1 MICALA
7 KKRKSKGDRDKVFEL
22 VKAGGWLM
30 LPIIACSVAATAI
43 ILERLW
49 ALRTKRVIP
58 VNLVAQIWKTHSRN
72 KLSNAHLATLR
83 AGSPLGRVLASGLVN
98 RNHSREVMKESIEE
112 AGRQVVLELERFL
125 NTLGTIASISPL
137 LGLLGTVIGMIEVF
151 SAIVGAGV
159 GNPAMLAGGIS
170 QALITTATGLSVAIP
185 SLMFHR
191 YLTGRVVTLT
201 VGMEEEALKMVEVMQ
216 GEREIDQESA
226 G

>member
-83 AGSPLGRVLASGLVN
+83 AGSPLGRVLAAGLVN
-98 RNHSREVMKESIEE
+98 RKHSREVMKESIEE

-170 QALITTATGLSVAIP
+170 QALITTAAGLSVAIP
-185 SLMFHR
+185 SVMFHR
-191 YLTGRVVTLT
+191 YLTGRVVILT

-216 GEREIDQESA
+216 GEREIDQEP
-226 G
+226 GV